1 MTEQVTFKC
10 LRCGHEFRG
19 VYDTDVER
27 MCPKCRSNSVRRV
40 KEKPPPKT
48 EPQRTAPFISHM
60 GTLSSHL
67 EMLPTFLFDV
77 RTLLGVG

>member
-1 MTEQVTFKC
+1 MGEQVTFKC

-40 KEKPPPKT
+40 KEKPESQTSEKKT
-48 EPQRTAPFISHM
+48 KA
-60 GTLSSHL
+60 
-67 EMLPTFLFDV
+67 
-77 RTLLGVG
+77 